1 MFVAKINKPND
12 TNSALESFIVYF
24 HFVEKCLS
32 KVGKFCSTIVSAK
45 YKVYPIY
52 DNNVAWNKMS

>member
-12 TNSALESFIVYF
+12 TNSALESLRVYF
-24 HFVEKCLS
+24 HFVGKCLA
-32 KVGKFCSTIVSAK
+32 KVGKFCSTIKTLS
-45 YKVYPIY
+45 KVYPIY